1 MALLETVLEQ
11 EAIEEIHILLSK
23 CGYNVEENQD
33 ADDPLLYF
41 ITKEEKQ
48 KILNITHQKIFP
60 KKLLHTLVRRIVGNF
75 FYLKL
80 RSGQLELGENLDL
93 SGAVSTVKEGDTSVS
108 FGQGVS
114 DLERLDALINY
125 LQNYGEK
132 EIRCFR
138 RIKWH

>member
-11 EAIEEIHILLSK
+11 EAIEEIHIYLSQ
-23 CGYNVEENQD
+23 CGYNMEENQE
-33 ADDPLLYF
+33 ADEPLLYF
-41 ITKEEKQ
+41 IAKEEKQ
-48 KILNITHQKIFP
+48 KILNITHQKMFP
-60 KKLLHTLVRRIVGNF
+60 KKLLHALVRRVVGNF
-75 FYLKL
+75 FYIKL

-108 FGQGVS
+108 FGQGAS
-114 DLERLDALINY
+114 DLDRLDTLINY